1 MDPSRIGRQ
10 TLVSADD
17 FTPRQDIDRSLNA
30 TKPIA
35 LCRSSL
41 NPANKVMA
49 VAGGKPAKR
58 LPRQLI
64 ASERRFEILVTFSHC
79 CSRSLSYFF

>member
-1 MDPSRIGRQ
+1 
-10 TLVSADD
+10 
-17 FTPRQDIDRSLNA
+17 LNT

-35 LCRSSL
+35 LCRGGL

-58 LPRQLI
+58 LLRQLI
-64 ASERRFEILVTFSHC
+64 ASERRFEILVTFSHF
-79 CSRSLSYFF
+79 CSRSLSFFSQVSKANMRR